1 MAIQLDGKTDDKV
14 TTRVEHAS
22 DTPSVKSNG
31 DVLKAEDDT
40 KEASQIVSNW
50 REGTEEERRLVRKLD
65 WRILPCTWVLYM
77 LGYLDRAN
85 IGNAKTGGLE
95 RDFDL
100 TSAQYSII
108 VLLFFVSYLI
118 FEVPANMLLTRV
130 RPSVF
135 LPGLGLL
142 WGTFAALM
150 GSVQNWQQLAGMRF
164 LIGFAEAGFAPGCAF
179 FLSSWYRRYELATR
193 YALLYT
199 SVPIAGAI
207 SGLLAGVITDHMDN
221 VAGLPGWRWLFIL
234 EGIASIIAAMVIY
247 FLMPDYPSNSKR
259 FLNEEESILACNRLA
274 VDGIA
279 LTQGT
284 GVEQIPH
291 WVAFKMTCSDWR
303 VWAQC
308 LLFVLVTGSQTMQYF
323 IPTLVKS
330 FGWKGPS
337 GQYKYKAKWQ
347 FICGLS
353 GFGCLL
359 FIIVTTVQIRMAQY
373 VHTIFAF
380 GTIYGCSPL
389 VKTWVSDVIPQ
400 PAAKRAVAIA
410 LINAI
415 GNASSIYASWLWPDK
430 DAPRYIPGF
439 ATTTTWLGVLCV
451 CTYIF
456 SRFFKKYP
464 IRRMDHGEVMAA
476 EMRARRE
483 NNEQGVKAA

>member
-1 MAIQLDGKTDDKV
+1 MADEKITSS
-14 TTRVEHAS
+14 VEHTS
-22 DTPSVKSNG
+22 DNG
-31 DVLKAEDDT
+31 DAFKNND
-40 KEASQIVSNW
+40 KEATHIVASW
-50 REGTEEERRLVRKLD
+50 REGTDAEKRLVRKLD
-65 WRILPCTWVLYM
+65 WRILPCTWVLYT

-95 RDFDL
+95 RDFGL
-100 TSAQYSII
+100 TDSQYSII

-164 LIGFAEAGFAPGCAF
+164 LIGFAE
-179 FLSSWYRRYELATR
+179 
-193 YALLYT
+193 
-199 SVPIAGAI
+199 
-207 SGLLAGVITDHMDN
+207 
-221 VAGLPGWRWLFIL
+221 IL
-234 EGIASIIAAMVIY
+234 EGVASICGAILIF

-259 FLNEEESILACNRLA
+259 FLSEEQMVLACNRLS

-284 GVEQIPH
+284 GSEQIPH
-291 WVAFKMTCSDWR
+291 WVAFKMAVSDWR

-308 LLFVLVTGSQTMQYF
+308 LLFTLVTGSQTMQYF
-323 IPTLVKS
+323 IPTLVKM
-330 FGWKGPS
+330 FGWSGPS
-337 GQYKYKAKWQ
+337 GQYHTIPAYAAALVYVVGSCYLADKFKAKWPL
-347 FICGLS
+347 ICILS
-353 GFGCLL
+353 GFGCVL
-359 FIIVTTVQIRMAQY
+359 FIVVSVIQNRMAQY
-373 VHTIFAF
+373 VLTIFAF

-415 GNASSIYASWLWPDK
+415 GNASSIYASWLWPNK
-430 DAPRYIPGF
+430 DAPRYIAGF
-439 ATTTTWLGVLCV
+439 TTTTSWLGVLCV
-451 CTYIF
+451 CTYVF
-456 SRFFKKYP
+456 SRLFKKWP
-464 IRRMDHGEVMAA
+464 VERMDHGENMAA

-483 NNEQGVKAA
+483 RDEKAAAA